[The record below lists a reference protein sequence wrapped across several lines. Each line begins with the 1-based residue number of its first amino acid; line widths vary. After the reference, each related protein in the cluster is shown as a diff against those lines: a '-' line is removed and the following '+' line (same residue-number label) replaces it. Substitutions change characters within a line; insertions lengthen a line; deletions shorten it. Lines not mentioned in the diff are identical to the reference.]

1 MLVGGSGMALWD
13 IVIIAIFLTILG
25 ILITEKLDKT
35 VVTLIG
41 AVITA
46 VILNFVEHMPFEEI
60 VLFIDFPTIMI
71 IFGVLVAGNVMN
83 DSGLFQ
89 WLAIKLVKL
98 TKGDITKIFILLTML
113 TVILSSVL
121 TILVAAIV
129 VFQITNAITKALNID
144 PKPFLTAEAVM
155 ISIGGTTSLIA
166 SPASIIIAEFAHLSF
181 VFFTIYT
188 MPIGILLGLIHVGIF
203 IHIFHKRM
211 TLDKEVTQIIKDVL
225 LEFDEWSVV
234 PDKKLFYASLVC
246 LIGMIVGFVVF
257 PEPHL
262 VAFTSGLIFL
272 LIGNIP
278 FHRISKEV
286 EWEDIFFFI
295 GIFIIIGGVEHTG
308 ILHEIGLGLSAIS
321 GGNPL
326 IPLMIIV
333 WFTGV
338 TSGFLDEVTIALTFL
353 PIITTLIEASGFE
366 IYATIFMIALIL
378 STNLGGCL
386 TPIGTPANLLIL
398 SKARKEGTKITFTE
412 FLRLGTI
419 IVTINLIIESLYI
432 VALYLLA

>member
-1 MLVGGSGMALWD
+1 MGSEMCIRD
-13 IVIIAIFLTILG
+13 
-25 ILITEKLDKT
+25 
-35 VVTLIG
+35 
-41 AVITA
+41 
-46 VILNFVEHMPFEEI
+46 
-60 VLFIDFPTIMI
+60 
-71 IFGVLVAGNVMN
+71 
-83 DSGLFQ
+83 
-89 WLAIKLVKL
+89 
-98 TKGDITKIFILLTML
+98 
-113 TVILSSVL
+113 
-121 TILVAAIV
+121 
-129 VFQITNAITKALNID
+129 
-144 PKPFLTAEAVM
+144 
-155 ISIGGTTSLIA
+155 
-166 SPASIIIAEFAHLSF
+166 
-181 VFFTIYT
+181 
-188 MPIGILLGLIHVGIF
+188 
-203 IHIFHKRM
+203 R
-211 TLDKEVTQIIKDVL
+211 
-225 LEFDEWSVV
+225 
-234 PDKKLFYASLVC
+234 
-246 LIGMIVGFVVF
+246 
-257 PEPHL
+257 
-262 VAFTSGLIFL
+262 
-272 LIGNIP
+272 NIP

-353 PIITTLIEASGFE
+353 PIITTLVEASGFE

-419 IVTINLIIESLYI
+419 AVTINLIVESLYI
-432 VALYLLA
+432 IALYLLA